1 MLAVFW
7 SIVAILHYLF
17 GLDRYGVELKPYL
30 AVFWRTRRLNRFI
43 DRIAFKYF
51 KFWKVFFT
59 IGAFMAIGELL
70 FTLKFFAS
78 NLLASYY
85 GESAQLVLPLI
96 PGVTIS
102 FSSLPYFLVAVVVV
116 FCLHEFAHGI
126 AARVEGIR
134 LKSIGIMF
142 VVLIFGGFAELVDE
156 DVSRA
161 KIKSKLRLLAAGSM
175 ANLLC
180 GIVFTVFITY
190 FSFVIS
196 PFFSGPEGVLIVSV
210 VDGSPADRAG
220 LVVGDVI
227 LSINGTRVTST
238 YSFVRFMYNTPANS
252 TLIVSL
258 LRGDVV
264 VYSSFHPL
272 NSSIA
277 FLGVRS
283 FNYYA
288 PRFLTGFLT
297 PMSAWHIY
305 NVFMWIELLSV
316 SAALINMLP
325 IPFFDGGGFFEAL
338 FQFPVFQRRTVYFLN
353 RKMTV
358 GEALLNVIRLTSI
371 MLLFANISQSL
382 VFGGFRLP

>member
-1 MLAVFW
+1 MLK
-7 SIVAILHYLF
+7 LEK
-17 GLDRYGVELKPYL
+17 YGVELKPYL
-30 AVFWRTRRLNRFI
+30 AVFWRTKRFNRFI

-51 KFWKVFFT
+51 SFWKIFFT
-59 IGAFMAIGELL
+59 IGVFLAIGELL

-78 NLLASYY
+78 NLMASYY
-85 GESAQLVLPLI
+85 GGNAQLVLPLI

-102 FSSLPYFLVAVVVV
+102 FSSLPYFVISVVVV

-134 LKSIGIMF
+134 LKSIGMMF

-156 DVSRA
+156 DISRA
-161 KIKSKLRLLAAGSM
+161 KITSKLRLLAAGSM

-180 GIVFTVFITY
+180 GIIITVFIIN
-190 FSFVIS
+190 FSLVIS
-196 PFFSGPEGVLIVSV
+196 PLFSGPEGVLIVSI

-220 LVVGDVI
+220 IVVGDVI
-227 LSINGTRVTST
+227 LSINGSRITDT
-238 YSFVRFMYNTPANS
+238 YSFVKYMYSAPANS
-252 TLIVSL
+252 TLVLSL
-258 LRGDVV
+258 LRGNIIVH
-264 VYSSFHPL
+264 SSFHPL

-288 PRFLTGFLT
+288 PRFLTAILT

-305 NVFMWIELLSV
+305 NVFTWLELLSV

-338 FQFPVFQRRTVYFLN
+338 FQFPIFKRRTVYFLN

-358 GEALLNVIRLTSI
+358 GEALLNIIRLTSI
-371 MLLFANISQSL
+371 MLLFANISQSFIL
-382 VFGGFRLP
+382 GGFRMP